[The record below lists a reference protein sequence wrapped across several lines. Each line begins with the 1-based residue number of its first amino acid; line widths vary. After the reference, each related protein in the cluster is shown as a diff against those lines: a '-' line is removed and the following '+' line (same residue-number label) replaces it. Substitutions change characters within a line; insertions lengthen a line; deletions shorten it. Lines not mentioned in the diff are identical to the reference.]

1 MKNIGAYLLIYNAVL
16 LPFIS
21 YDWYAKIYPI
31 IDIIDMPI
39 YIFGGFIFFFLFG
52 KLSYF
57 QRNAL
62 ITCFVYLLFKIIN
75 IYIIDLNASTYI
87 FWNYLIISTPF
98 LVELDKK
105 YDKQ

>member
-1 MKNIGAYLLIYNAVL
+1 MKNIGVFLLIYNAVL
-16 LPFIS
+16 LPCIS
-21 YDWYAKIYPI
+21 FDWYAKIYPI
-31 IDIIDMPI
+31 IDTIDI
-39 YIFGGFIFFFLFG
+39 SLYFLAGFIFFFLFG

-62 ITCFVYLLFKIIN
+62 VTCFTYLLFKIIN
-75 IYIIDLNASTYI
+75 IYLIDLSASTYI
-87 FWNYLIISTPF
+87 FWNYLIIITPF